1 MTDVLGLIA
10 ANQKRWDGMHYVTS
24 RIPEIKAVADSLL
37 AHKAQYVEIAQGV
50 QEITHKQI
58 PWVLVS
64 VVDQR
69 EHDANLGLC
78 NSYLGN
84 GQPLGQ
90 VTTIE
95 PQGRGP
101 FFNHPTDKALRGAFF
116 RGALDALIDVQKI
129 NDWDDWTPGGTL
141 TFLEGLN
148 GYGYANGP
156 KGNPPMPSPY
166 IWGSTNEQTRGKYVS
181 DHNFDPTVMDTQ
193 LGCAPMIRYMMGLDS
208 SITLPPGVPQPIP
221 TPTPIPTPVPVPIPV
236 PVPTP
241 EPKPMPTPTPI
252 TLPQIDLGSLL
263 TELLPIVPGIAM
275 GIPAVAPFTP
285 LIQVAVNAATKAKA
299 TGGITSPD
307 LESLLATEMYNIALL
322 LKPTLKGT

>member
-10 ANQKRWDGMHYVTS
+10 ANQKRWDGMHYVTN

-69 EHDANLGLC
+69 EHQASLGLC

-90 VTTIE
+90 VTTIV
-95 PQGRGP
+95 PKGRGP
-101 FFNHPTDKALRGAFF
+101 FFNHPTDKVLRGAFF

-141 TFLEGLN
+141 TFLESLN
-148 GYGYANGP
+148 GYGYANRG
-156 KGNPPMPSPY
+156 MASPY
-166 IWGSTNEQTRGKYVS
+166 IWGATNEQQLGKYIADGVFAP
-181 DHNFDPTVMDTQ
+181 NVTDTQ
-193 LGCAPMIRYMMGLDS
+193 LGCAPMIRYMMGLDA
-208 SITLPPGVPQPIP
+208 SITLPPAVVQIIP
-221 TPTPIPTPVPVPIPV
+221 VPIPTPVPVPV

-241 EPKPMPTPTPI
+241 EPKPMPTPAPI
-252 TLPQIDLGSLL
+252 TLPQIDLGSLF
-263 TELLPIVPGIAM
+263 TELLPVVPAIAA
-275 GIPAVAPFTP
+275 GIPAVAPFVP
-285 LIQVAVNAATKAKA
+285 LIQVAVNAATKAKS

-307 LESLLATEMYNIALL
+307 LENLLATEMYNIALL